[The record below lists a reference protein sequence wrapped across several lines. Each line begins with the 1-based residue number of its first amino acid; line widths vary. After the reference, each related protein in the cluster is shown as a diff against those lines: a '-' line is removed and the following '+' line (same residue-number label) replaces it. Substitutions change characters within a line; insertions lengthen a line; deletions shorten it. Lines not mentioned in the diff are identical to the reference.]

1 LLLADPAVARKPCS
15 YYVLKHAGNRFRFER
30 PLGARRAVIRRYRDE
45 IEMVGLAWGLK
56 NRDPEERPFRFLRA
70 EGCTFPTRRCLIP
83 ASEFHVATE
92 KHGYRFALEDGN
104 WFYLA
109 GIYRPATIDWPE
121 SYAVLTID
129 ANPDVARCQD
139 RQGAV
144 LLRRQNM
151 DWLDLTVPE
160 AELLKPLPA
169 RSFDVEEI
177 GGTKGKG
184 GKPGQRPLA
193 L

>member
-1 LLLADPAVARKPCS
+1 MQATAFDSNA
-15 YYVLKHAGNRFRFER
+15 

-45 IEMVGLAWGLK
+45 IEMVELAWGLK
-56 NRDPEERPFRFLRA
+56 NRDPEERPFRFVRA
-70 EGCTFPTRRCLIP
+70 EGRTFPSHRCLIP
-83 ASEFHVATE
+83 ASEFHVTTD
-92 KHGYRFALEDGN
+92 KRSYRFALEDGN
-104 WFYLA
+104 FFYLA

-121 SYAVLTID
+121 SYAILTID
-129 ANPDVARCQD
+129 ANPDVARYQE

-151 DWLDLTVPE
+151 DWLDLRIPE
-160 AELLKPLPA
+160 ADLLKPLSA

-177 GGTKGKG
+177 GGVKGKT
-184 GKPGQRPLA
+184 GKPGQKLVA